1 MIQLKDVSK
10 RYGAEAII
18 KNVSLDIPEGKVVS
32 FIGANGAGKSTLF
45 SLMSRLQLPDVGRI
59 IIDDKEICQWKN
71 EELAQTLGILK
82 QTNELHIR
90 LTVRELVEFGRF
102 PYAKSRLTKA
112 DHEHVNHALT
122 FMELVDLA
130 DKYVDEL
137 SGGQKQRVYIAMVL
151 AQDTKYILL
160 DEPLNNLDIKHSL
173 QMMKLLRKMARELNK
188 TVLIIMHDIN
198 FSASYSDYIFAFKNG
213 EKLYE
218 GKVEDVIQTE
228 ILRDI
233 YDTDI
238 SVTEINHCKVCLY
251 S

>member
-1 MIQLKDVSK
+1 MIKLERVSK
-10 RYGAEAII
+10 RYAGQDIV
-18 KNVSLDIPEGKVVS
+18 KNVSLSVPVGQVVS

-45 SLMSRLQLPDVGRI
+45 SLMSRLATQDDGRI
-59 IIDDKEICQWKN
+59 IIDDKDIAQWDQ
-71 EELAQTLGILK
+71 EELARTLGILK

-102 PYAKSRLTKA
+102 PHAKSRLTKE
-112 DHEHVNHALT
+112 DHEHVKHALT
-122 FMELVDLA
+122 FMELESVA

-160 DEPLNNLDIKHSL
+160 DEPLNNLDIKHSM
-173 QMMKLLRKMARELNK
+173 QMMKLLRRMTRELNK
-188 TVLIIMHDIN
+188 TVLVIMHDIN

-213 EKLYE
+213 EKIYE
-218 GKVEDVIQTE
+218 GNVEEVIQTE

-238 SVTEINHCKVCLY
+238 RVTEVNHCKVCLY
-251 S
+251 N